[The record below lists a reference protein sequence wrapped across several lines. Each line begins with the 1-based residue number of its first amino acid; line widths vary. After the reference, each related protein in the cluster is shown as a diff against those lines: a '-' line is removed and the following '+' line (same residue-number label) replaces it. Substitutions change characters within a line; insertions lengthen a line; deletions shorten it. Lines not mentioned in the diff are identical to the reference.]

1 MTNEIIDLILKTICN
16 SGKSINQIAK
26 ESGVSRNTISA
37 WFDEKS
43 MPTVFN
49 AQMVLNS
56 IGYTLTLKEQEG
68 NDV

>member
-1 MTNEIIDLILKTICN
+1 MPNDIIEIILETICN

-37 WFDEKS
+37 WLHQKS

-56 IGYTLTLKEQEG
+56 IGYTLILTAKEKR
-68 NDV
+68 

>member
-1 MTNEIIDLILKTICN
+1 MPNEIIDLVLKKIGD

-37 WFDEKS
+37 WFDGKS

-49 AQMVLNS
+49 AQLVLNV
-56 IGYTLTLKEQEG
+56 IGYTLTLKEREG
-68 NDV
+68 KG

>member
-1 MTNEIIDLILKTICN
+1 MPNEIIDLILKTICN

-37 WFDEKS
+37 WFSGKS

-49 AQMVLNS
+49 VQLVLNV
-56 IGYTLTLKEQEG
+56 IGYTLTLKEREG
-68 NDV
+68 KG

>member
-1 MTNEIIDLILKTICN
+1 MPNEIIDLVLKKIGD

-37 WFDEKS
+37 WLDGKS

-49 AQMVLNS
+49 AQLVLNV
-56 IGYTLTLKEQEG
+56 IGYTLTLKEREG
-68 NDV
+68 EE